1 MRQIMQEKKED
12 DLRQVLNKVYEVG
25 MDEVGRG
32 SIFGPVFSAV
42 VELTEKNKFTLKQ
55 LGVTDSKKLTPK
67 KRKLLLPKILLLSSD
82 YGIGQSSAREIDKL
96 GIRVATELSMIRAL
110 KKLKKKPSE
119 LIVDGPLL
127 LRPWKGIQKN
137 IVSGDSKFISIA
149 SASIVAKVSRDN
161 LMERLEK
168 KYSGYSIFKNKGYG
182 TKEHFSNIKR
192 NGITNLHRK
201 SFLIKSNLI

>member
-1 MRQIMQEKKED
+1 MQEKKEE
-12 DLRQVLNKVYEVG
+12 DLQQILNKISEVG
-25 MDEVGRG
+25 LDEVGKG
-32 SIFGPVFSAV
+32 AVFGPVFSAV
-42 VELTEKNKFTLKQ
+42 VVLSKKNKNTLKQ
-55 LGVTDSKKLTPK
+55 FGVMDSKKLTPK

-110 KKLKKKPSE
+110 KKLKKKPTE
-119 LIVDGPLL
+119 LIIDGPLL
-127 LRPWKGIQKN
+127 LRPWNGVQNN

-161 LMERLEK
+161 LMERLDK
-168 KYSGYSIFKNKGYG
+168 KYSGYLVFKNKGYG
-182 TKEHFSNIKR
+182 TLEHLSIIKK

-201 SFLIKSNLI
+201 SFLKKSNLI